1 MNQDLVV
8 EYIGRI
14 DYSEAFEKQLQLHSQ
29 RVRGDIFDTLLL
41 LEHPHVYTLGRHADE
56 SNIILSEAQRKAR
69 GVDVLRVD
77 RGGDV
82 TYHGPGQLMGYPI
95 IKLDDWSLS
104 PRRLVEWVEMFI
116 IQTLSIYNIEAY
128 IHPDLP
134 GVWVGDAKICAIG
147 MRIKDGV
154 SYHGFALNISTDLSY
169 FDGIIPCGIQNRGV
183 CSMKSLL
190 GHPIQENTLRALLA
204 KHALEQLRKCHV

>member
-1 MNQDLVV
+1 
-8 EYIGRI
+8 
-14 DYSEAFEKQLQLHSQ
+14 
-29 RVRGDIFDTLLL
+29 
-41 LEHPHVYTLGRHADE
+41 
-56 SNIILSEAQRKAR
+56 
-69 GVDVLRVD
+69 
-77 RGGDV
+77 DV